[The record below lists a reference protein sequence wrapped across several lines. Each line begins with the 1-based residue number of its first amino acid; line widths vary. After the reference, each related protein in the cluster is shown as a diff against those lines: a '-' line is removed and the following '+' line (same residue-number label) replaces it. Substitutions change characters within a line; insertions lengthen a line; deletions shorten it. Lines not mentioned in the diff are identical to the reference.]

1 MATGM
6 ETMHDDVFL
15 IGDGAGFSGDRL
27 DAPGPVVDTLIASG
41 KPAAMMFEVL
51 AERTLALAQ
60 LARRK
65 DPDAGY
71 EPMLAELVRPILK
84 RCVDHGIPIVGNF
97 GAANPMS
104 AARLIHAIA
113 RDEGIPAL
121 KVGVVA
127 GDDVRGTVA
136 PSDLALW
143 EADKPIDLA
152 RTEIIA
158 ANAYLGAFPI
168 AEALRRGA
176 QIVVTGRV
184 ADPALALGPL
194 IHHYGWAEDDWDRL
208 AAGTLVG
215 HLLECGAQVTGGY
228 FGDPGWKDVP
238 DPANI
243 GFPIAEVAADGSAVI
258 TKAAGTG
265 GLVTPRTVKEQILYE
280 MHDPSAY
287 LTPDVVLDITGVE
300 VRAVGP
306 DRVRVS
312 GARGRARPPTLKVT
326 ASVDGGWLG
335 EGEIT
340 YAGINALARARM
352 GGDTVLA
359 RIDRLGLDCE
369 ARYDLIGY
377 ASVFDGDSG
386 VMRSRD
392 AAEPAEVRL
401 RVAAR
406 SAARD
411 VADRVGREVL
421 ALYCCGPAGGGV
433 RWGVTSRVNTG
444 SFLVSRDRVRPTVTV
459 VGNNEL

>member
-1 MATGM
+1 MR
-6 ETMHDDVFL
+6 EDPFL

-41 KPAAMMFEVL
+41 RPAAMMFEVL

-60 LARRK
+60 LARRS

-71 EPMLAELVRPILK
+71 EPMLDALIRPILK
-84 RCVDHGIPIVGNF
+84 RCVAHAIPIVGNF
-97 GAANPMS
+97 GAANPMG
-104 AARLIHAIA
+104 AARLLHRIA
-113 RDEGIPAL
+113 REEGIPAL
-121 KVGVVA
+121 TVGVVG
-127 GDDVRGTVA
+127 GDDLRGTVA
-136 PSDLALW
+136 PEDMALW
-143 EADKPIDLA
+143 EADKAIDLA

-168 AEALRRGA
+168 AEALGRGA
-176 QIVVTGRV
+176 QVVVTGRV

-194 IHHYGWAEDDWDRL
+194 IHHFGWAETDWDRL

-228 FGDPGWKDVP
+228 FGDPGWKDIP
-238 DPANI
+238 DPADI
-243 GFPIAEVAADGSAVI
+243 GFPIAEVSSDGSAVI

-265 GLVTPRTVKEQILYE
+265 GLVSARTVKEQILYE
-280 MHDPSAY
+280 MHDPAGY
-287 LTPDVVLDITGVE
+287 LTPDVVLDVTGVDVTE
-300 VRAVGP
+300 VGR

-312 GARGRARPPTLKVT
+312 GARGRPRPATLKVT

-352 GGDTVLA
+352 AGDTVLE
-359 RIDRLGLDCE
+359 RVRRLGLDCE

-377 ASVFDGDSG
+377 ASDFDGDTG
-386 VMRSRD
+386 AMRR
-392 AAEPAEVRL
+392 AAAPEPAEVRL

-406 SAARD
+406 SADRA

-421 ALYCCGPAGGGV
+421 ALYCCGPAGGGGV
-433 RWGVTSRVNTG
+433 RW
-444 SFLVSRDRVRPTVTV
+444 
-459 VGNNEL
+459 

>member
-1 MATGM
+1 M
-6 ETMHDDVFL
+6 EMMRDDVFL
-15 IGDGAGFSGDRL
+15 VGDGAGFSGDRL

-71 EPMLAELVRPILK
+71 EPMLAELIRPILR
-84 RCVDHGIPIVGNF
+84 RCVEHGIPIVGNF
-97 GAANPMS
+97 GAANPMG

-121 KVGVVA
+121 KVGVVG

-136 PSDLALW
+136 PGEMAHW

-152 RTEIIA
+152 RTEVIA
-158 ANAYLGAFPI
+158 ANAYMGAFPI
-168 AEALRRGA
+168 AEALRHGA
-176 QIVVTGRV
+176 QVVATGRV

-238 DPANI
+238 NPADI
-243 GFPIAEVAADGSAVI
+243 GFPIAEVASDGTAVI

-265 GLVTPRTVKEQILYE
+265 GLVTARTVKEQILYE
-280 MHDPSAY
+280 MHDPAAY

-300 VRAVGP
+300 VTQIGL
-306 DRVRVS
+306 DRVRIA
-312 GARGRARPPTLKVT
+312 GARGRERPSTLKVT

-352 GGDTVLA
+352 AGDTVLE
-359 RIDRLGLDCE
+359 RIRRFGLDCE

-386 VMRSRD
+386 AMRRGT
-392 AAEPAEVRL
+392 AAAPAEVRL

-406 SAARD
+406 SVDRA
-411 VADRVGREVL
+411 VAERVGREVL
-421 ALYCCGPAGGGV
+421 ALYCCGPAGGGGV

-444 SFLVSRDRVRPTVTV
+444 SFLVARDRVRPTVTM
-459 VGNNEL
+459 VGNNDV